1 MQAVTQNMENYIE
14 SLRLPNSNSVR
25 RFTEIHDHLTQKRQS
40 DIDSERLALP
50 LEALPGLALVQLQQE
65 IIEN

>member
-1 MQAVTQNMENYIE
+1 MQAVTQTMENYIE
-14 SLRLPNSNSVR
+14 SLRLPNHNSVR
-25 RFTEIHDHLTQKRQS
+25 RFTEIHEDMTQKRQS
-40 DIDSERLALP
+40 DIDSKRLAIP